1 MTGKQKAA
9 DLVRVLLEHRDALFG
24 FLLALTHDRE
34 AAEEI
39 FQEVGLAVVE
49 EANRGT
55 EVERFLPWAREL
67 ARRRAAEH
75 FRKKARRN
83 AIERSE
89 SLDDVV
95 AQAFEEN
102 AGDPRVHLDRQGYLS
117 ECLEELPP
125 TQREMIE
132 RRYRDRSS
140 VREIAASLSWT
151 GGAVK
156 VALWKVRRRLADCV
170 DGKMGPRGSE

>member
-1 MTGKQKAA
+1 MAVRLKAA
-9 DLVRVLLEHRDALFG
+9 DLVRVFLEHRDGLFG

-34 AAEEI
+34 AAEDV

-55 EVERFLPWAREL
+55 AVERFLPWVHEL

-75 FRKKARRN
+75 FRKRARRN
-83 AIERSE
+83 AVERSE

-102 AGDPRVHLDRQGYLS
+102 AGNPKAFLDRQGYLS
-117 ECLEELPP
+117 ECMEELPP

-140 VREIAASLSWT
+140 VRDIAASLSWT

-170 DGKMGPRGSE
+170 DGKMGSRGDE